1 MAYVTEQHLRAALD
15 YLCSDKT
22 HPTLVS
28 LLAMLK
34 SEIPLTGEVND
45 AVPFGSPR
53 ERELLFEAFEI
64 VGGPSGRPFFLPFG
78 PGDGVTRWRDAQ
90 YPAKSLQ
97 RQRSDRPSLF
107 IQNPDDKKNWV
118 LPAQIAPSAGAAA
131 KTALGQLPIRLSMV
145 AIWFYRTEDVPSI
158 EELTDR
164 MVGEFNLDQAD
175 LLTDVFDR
183 TLPASIAGLDLS
195 DAPLSD
201 EAILALLSDF
211 TLPPD
216 RASSERP
223 DESASAMGVVAEPQ
237 ADWDK
242 AVSAIEAASVLG
254 GMDEPRFRAL
264 SALREG
270 LHVIFTGPPGTG
282 KTTLAT
288 ELCEASGV
296 QFRTVPATDQW
307 TTFETIGGYFPDPE
321 TKGETLDFLPGVV
334 MDAIESRTILI
345 VDEINRADI
354 DKAFGELFT
363 LLSGKPVT
371 LPYKRLTKEEKFLR
385 IRLDPPGASG
395 DDDDVDVVGVPSWWR
410 MIGTMNDSDKGSL
423 KRLSLAFI
431 RRFAFVPVQLPQ
443 ADIFAELIDRFAG
456 RLSEDAERTEIASRL
471 KALFLSGQGLAA
483 VGLPLGPAFPDAV
496 VRQIA
501 QEREADSSRSIDR
514 LMRSAIDLH
523 VLPQA
528 QGRPDIHEELRET
541 LSSAVG
547 AETDGLDE
555 LLAVWTGYIG

>member
-1 MAYVTEQHLRAALD
+1 MTYVTEQHLRAALK
-15 YLCSDKT
+15 YLCSDET
-22 HPTLVS
+22 HPTLIS
-28 LLAMLK
+28 LLAMLR
-34 SEIPLTGEVND
+34 SGVSLTGELSD
-45 AVPFGSPR
+45 ATPFGSTR
-53 ERELLFEAFEI
+53 ERKLLFEAFEI

-107 IQNPDDKKNWV
+107 IQDPGNKKNWV
-118 LPAQIAPSAGAAA
+118 LPAEIAPAAGAAA
-131 KTALGQLPIRLSMV
+131 KTALGQLPISLPMV
-145 AIWFYRTEDVPSI
+145 AIWLYRTEDVSSI

-164 MVGEFNLDQAD
+164 AVGEFNLDQAD
-175 LLTDVFDR
+175 LLSDVFIR
-183 TLPASIAGLDLS
+183 TIPASIAGLDLS

-201 EAILALLSDF
+201 EAILALLSGF

-216 RASSERP
+216 RASIEP
-223 DESASAMGVVAEPQ
+223 PEEPASATEVVVEPQ

-282 KTTLAT
+282 KTTLAA
-288 ELCEASGV
+288 ELCEVSGA
-296 QFRTVPATDQW
+296 QFRIVPATDQW

-321 TKGETLDFLPGVV
+321 TKGESLDFLSGVV
-334 MDAIESRTILI
+334 TEAIESRTILI

-371 LPYKRLTKEEKFLR
+371 LPYKRKTRDEKFLR
-385 IRLDPPGASG
+385 IRLDPPGVSG
-395 DDDDVDVVGVPSWWR
+395 DDDDVDVVEVPSWWR

-431 RRFAFVPVQLPQ
+431 RRFAFVPVELPR
-443 ADIFAELIDRFAG
+443 AEVFAELIDRFVD
-456 RLSEDAERTEIASRL
+456 RLSEDAERTEVSSRL
-471 KALFLSGQGLAA
+471 KALFLPGQGLAA
-483 VGLPLGPAFPDAV
+483 DGLPLGLAFPKAV

-547 AETDGLDE
+547 TETDGLDE